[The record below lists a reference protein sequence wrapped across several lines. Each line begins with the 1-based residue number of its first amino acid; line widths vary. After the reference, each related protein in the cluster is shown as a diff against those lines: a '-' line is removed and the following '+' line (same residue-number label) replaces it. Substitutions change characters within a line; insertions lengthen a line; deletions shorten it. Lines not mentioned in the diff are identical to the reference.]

1 MPGMCSRI
9 TLSRPR
15 PRPGPFGA
23 SRVSRVRIGIWLLF
37 DCCSHTAATCSLWVH
52 HISKDNK
59 LSTTSRLTQ
68 LEAKAVAKGGRRQGQ
83 GQGQRCSSSWT
94 VHPCYIL
101 VSPSICGA
109 AWPIHDGR
117 RRRPFNDAHSFI
129 RPSGTTSTANS
140 GGVAS
145 NSSTS
150 KAARR
155 LGLGDSGGAASK
167 ILGWLKQYWLGRR
180 RVRKEWPPSAAAV
193 RGSIPGM

>member
-83 GQGQRCSSSWT
+83 GQRCSSSWT

-140 GGVAS
+140 GG
-145 NSSTS
+145 
-150 KAARR
+150 
-155 LGLGDSGGAASK
+155 AASE
-167 ILGWLKQYWLGRR
+167 ILGWLKQYRLGRR
-180 RVRKEWPPSAAAV
+180 RVRKEWPPPAAAV